1 MTDWSVIVKMSNAE
15 GAADL
20 AEAGLDWDQTTEGL
34 LFGHDAERGAM

>member
-15 GAADL
+15 GADL